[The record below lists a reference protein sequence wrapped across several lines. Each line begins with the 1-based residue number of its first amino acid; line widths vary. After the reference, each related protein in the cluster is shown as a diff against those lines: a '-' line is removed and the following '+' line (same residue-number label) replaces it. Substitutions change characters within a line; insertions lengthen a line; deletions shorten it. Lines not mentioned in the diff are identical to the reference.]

1 MPTRIPIYKAEI
13 FEKLDKDK
21 EEIKKEMNDLTLLI
35 LAKLESCVCEP
46 KEEVKKPLPIK
57 KK

>member
-21 EEIKKEMNDLTLLI
+21 EEIKREMNDLTLLI
-35 LAKLESCVCEP
+35 LAKLEPCECGP
-46 KEEVKKPLPIK
+46 KEVSKPVTK

>member
-21 EEIKKEMNDLTLLI
+21 AEIKREMNDLTLLI
-35 LAKLESCVCEP
+35 LKKFEQYREI
-46 KEEVKKPLPIK
+46 KKPIIK
-57 KK
+57 KSKVI

>member
-21 EEIKKEMNDLTLLI
+21 EEIKREMNDLTLLI

-46 KEEVKKPLPIK
+46 KEVKKPLLK

>member
-21 EEIKKEMNDLTLLI
+21 EEIKREMNDLALLI

-46 KEEVKKPLPIK
+46 KEVKKPLPITK